1 MSVNRK
7 LDRLMWAER
16 MRNVLIAAVIGV
28 PLAIAISLFML
39 SQSGVGHHS
48 GEPIS
53 GVLLD
58 HSIDQRDDGSSR
70 TTLHVR
76 LEDGSEVTV
85 RSGNMDIVAIGE
97 EVVLMKRNGTNG
109 GDFYYMPQLESANE

>member
-16 MRNVLIAAVIGV
+16 MRNMLIAAVIGV
-28 PLAIAISLFML
+28 PLAIAITLFML
-39 SQSGVGHHS
+39 SQSGVSRHS

-58 HSIDQRDDGSSR
+58 HSIDQRDDGSLR
-70 TTLHVR
+70 TTLRVR

-85 RSGNMDIVAIGE
+85 RSGNSDIAAVGE
-97 EVVLMKRNGTNG
+97 EVVLMKRKGTNG
-109 GDFYYMPQLESANE
+109 RDFYFMPQPETASD

>member
-16 MRNVLIAAVIGV
+16 MRNMLIAAVIGV

-39 SQSGVGHHS
+39 SQGGVSPLS
-48 GEPIS
+48 GEPVS

-58 HSIDQRDDGSSR
+58 HSIDQKDDGSLR
-70 TTLHVR
+70 VTLHVR
-76 LEDGSEVTV
+76 LEDGSEVTI
-85 RSGNMDIVAIGE
+85 RSGITSVVSIGE
-97 EVVLMKRNGTNG
+97 EVVLMKRKGTNG
-109 GDFYYMPQLESANE
+109 RDFYYMPQPETVNE